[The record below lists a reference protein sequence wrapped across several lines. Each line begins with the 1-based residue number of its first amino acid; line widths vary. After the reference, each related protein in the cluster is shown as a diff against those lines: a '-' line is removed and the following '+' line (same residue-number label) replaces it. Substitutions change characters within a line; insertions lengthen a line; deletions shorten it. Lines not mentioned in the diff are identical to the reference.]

1 MWILWFPFTVSAQ
14 MIQILHHGADCVAV
28 MKPAGVAA
36 IPEKRDDPFCL
47 SALLSVQLGTPVMPV
62 HRLDKEVSGVMLY
75 ALHPEAHRFLNNAFE
90 KREVHKTYQ
99 ALVHGVITEDQGVI
113 TRPIREFGSGRM
125 GVDDLKGK
133 PSETRFS
140 VLKRTD
146 RFTLVELYPQTGRRH
161 QLRVHLYSIGHPI
174 VGDMRYGDKA
184 LQQGLPRLM
193 LTSTGIDLTLPSGK
207 QLLIQNVIPD
217 DFVACLEF

>member
-1 MWILWFPFTVSAQ
+1 
-14 MIQILHHGADCVAV
+14 

-36 IPEKRDDPFCL
+36 IPEKRDDLCCL
-47 SALLSVQLGTPVMPV
+47 SALLSAQLGTPVMPV

-90 KREVHKTYQ
+90 HRDVHKTYQ
-99 ALVHGVITEDQGVI
+99 ALVHGIIAEDQGVI

-133 PSETRFS
+133 PSETRFT
-140 VLKRTD
+140 VIKRAD
-146 RFTLVELYPQTGRRH
+146 RFTLVELSPQTGRRH

-174 VGDMRYGDKA
+174 VGDTRYGDKA
-184 LQQGLPRLM
+184 LQAGFSRLM

-207 QLLIQNVIPD
+207 RLLIENMIPG
-217 DFVACLEF
+217 DFTACL

>member
-1 MWILWFPFTVSAQ
+1 
-14 MIQILHHGADCVAV
+14 MIPILHHDADCVAV

-36 IPEKRDDPFCL
+36 IPEKRDDLSCL
-47 SALLSVQLGTPVMPV
+47 SALLSAQLGTPVMPV

-90 KREVHKTYQ
+90 HRDVHKTYQ
-99 ALVHGVITEDQGVI
+99 ALVHGIIAEDQGVI

-125 GVDDLKGK
+125 GVDDIKGK

-140 VLKRTD
+140 VLKRSD
-146 RFTLVELYPQTGRRH
+146 RFTRVELYPQTGRRH

-174 VGDMRYGDKA
+174 VGDTRYGDKA
-184 LQQGLPRLM
+184 LQAGFSRLM

-207 QLLIQNVIPD
+207 RLLIENMIPG
-217 DFVACLEF
+217 DFTACL

>member
-1 MWILWFPFTVSAQ
+1 MIKILY
-14 MIQILHHGADCVAV
+14 HDADCVAV

-36 IPEKRDDPFCL
+36 IPEKRDDHSCL
-47 SALLSVQLGTPVMPV
+47 SALLSAQLKTSVMPV

-75 ALHPEAHRFLNNAFE
+75 ALHPEAHRFLNTAFE

-99 ALVHGVITEDQGVI
+99 ALVHGVMAEDQGVV

-125 GVDDLKGK
+125 GVDDLTGK
-133 PSETRFS
+133 PSETRYS
-140 VLKRTD
+140 VIKRTD
-146 RFTLVELYPQTGRRH
+146 RFTLVELSPQTGRRH

-174 VGDMRYGDKA
+174 VGDTRYGDKA
-184 LQQGLPRLM
+184 LQQGFPRLM

-207 QLLIQNVIPD
+207 RLTLANIIPD
-217 DFVACLEF
+217 DFIAHHENLSV

>member
-1 MWILWFPFTVSAQ
+1 MWILWFHSSS
-14 MIQILHHGADCVAV
+14 MIKILHHDADCVAV
-28 MKPAGVAA
+28 LKPAGIAA
-36 IPEKRDDPFCL
+36 IPEKRDDPSCL
-47 SALLSVQLGTPVMPV
+47 SALLSAQLGTVVMPV

-90 KREVHKTYQ
+90 HRDVHKTYQ
-99 ALVHGVITEDQGVI
+99 ALVHGVIAEDQGVI

-140 VLKRTD
+140 VMKRTD
-146 RFTLVELYPQTGRRH
+146 RFTLVELSPQTGRRH

-174 VGDMRYGDKA
+174 VGDTRYGDKT
-184 LQQGLPRLM
+184 LQQGFPRLM

-207 QLLIQNVIPD
+207 RLTLANIIPD
-217 DFVACLEF
+217 DFAAMQEKNI

>member
-1 MWILWFPFTVSAQ
+1 MIKILY
-14 MIQILHHGADCVAV
+14 HDADCVAV

-36 IPEKRDDPFCL
+36 IPEKRDDQSCL
-47 SALLSVQLGTPVMPV
+47 SALLSAQLQTSVMPV

-75 ALHPEAHRFLNNAFE
+75 ALHPEAHRFLNTAFE

-99 ALVHGVITEDQGVI
+99 ALVHGVMAEDQGVI

-125 GVDDLKGK
+125 GVDDLTGK

-140 VLKRTD
+140 VLKRSD

-174 VGDMRYGDKA
+174 VGDTRYGDKA
-184 LQQGLPRLM
+184 LQQGFPRLM

-207 QLLIQNVIPD
+207 RLILASIIPD
-217 DFVACLEF
+217 DFAVVLQKMS

>member
-1 MWILWFPFTVSAQ
+1 
-14 MIQILHHGADCVAV
+14 MIQILHHDADCVAV

-36 IPEKRDDPFCL
+36 IPEKRDDPACL
-47 SALLSVQLGTPVMPV
+47 SALLSAQLGTSVMPV
-62 HRLDKEVSGVMLY
+62 HRLDKEVSGVMLF
-75 ALHPEAHRFLNNAFE
+75 ALHSESHRFLNNAFE

-99 ALVHGVITEDQGVI
+99 ALVHGVMAEDQGVI

-133 PSETRFS
+133 PSETRFA
-140 VLKRTD
+140 VLKRSD

-174 VGDMRYGDKA
+174 VGDTRYGDKA
-184 LQQGLPRLM
+184 LQAGFSRLM
-193 LTSTGIDLTLPSGK
+193 LTSIGIDLILPSGK
-207 QLLIQNVIPD
+207 RLLIENVIPS
-217 DFVACLEF
+217 DFATCH

>member
-1 MWILWFPFTVSAQ
+1 
-14 MIQILHHGADCVAV
+14 MIPILHHDADCVAV

-36 IPEKRDDPFCL
+36 IPEKRDDLSCL
-47 SALLSVQLGTPVMPV
+47 SALLSAQLGTPVMPV

-90 KREVHKTYQ
+90 HRDVHKTYQ
-99 ALVHGVITEDQGVI
+99 ALVHGIIAEDQGVI

-133 PSETRFS
+133 PSETRFT
-140 VLKRTD
+140 VIKRAD
-146 RFTLVELYPQTGRRH
+146 RFTLVELSPQTGRRH

-174 VGDMRYGDKA
+174 VGDTRYGDKA
-184 LQQGLPRLM
+184 LQQGFKRLM

-207 QLLIQNVIPD
+207 RLTLANIIPD
-217 DFVACLEF
+217 DFAECIKTLTFPHETH

>member
-1 MWILWFPFTVSAQ
+1 
-14 MIQILHHGADCVAV
+14 MIQVLYSDADCVAV
-28 MKPAGVAA
+28 MKPVGVAA
-36 IPEKRDDPFCL
+36 IPEARDDASCL
-47 SALLSVQLGTPVMPV
+47 SALLSVQLGAPVMPV

-113 TRPIREFGSGRM
+113 TRAIREFGSGRM

-140 VLKRTD
+140 VLKRSD
-146 RFTLVELYPQTGRRH
+146 CFTLVELYPQTGRRH

-174 VGDMRYGDKA
+174 VGDTRYGEKA
-184 LQQGLPRLM
+184 VQQGYPRLM

-207 QLLIQNVIPD
+207 RLLIENVIPD
-217 DFVACLEF
+217 DFSACLLQFL

>member
-1 MWILWFPFTVSAQ
+1 
-14 MIQILHHGADCVAV
+14 MIQILHHDADCVAV

-36 IPEKRDDPFCL
+36 IPEARDDASCL
-47 SALLSVQLGTPVMPV
+47 SALLSVQLGAPVMPV

-75 ALHPEAHRFLNNAFE
+75 ALHPEAHRFLNSAFE
-90 KREVHKTYQ
+90 KREVHKTYL
-99 ALVHGVITEDQGVI
+99 ALVHGIITEDQGEV

-125 GVDDLKGK
+125 GVDDIKGK

-140 VLKRTD
+140 VLKRSD

-174 VGDMRYGDKA
+174 VGDSRYGEKA
-184 LQQGLPRLM
+184 LQQGYQRLM
-193 LTSTGIDLTLPSGK
+193 LTSTGIDLTLLSGK
-207 QLLIQNVIPD
+207 RLTIKNVIPD
-217 DFVACLEF
+217 EYSAVLAQLVYI

>member
-1 MWILWFPFTVSAQ
+1 
-14 MIQILHHGADCVAV
+14 MIPILHHDADCVAV

-36 IPEKRDDPFCL
+36 IPEKRDDLSCL
-47 SALLSVQLGTPVMPV
+47 SALLSAQLGTPVMPV

-90 KREVHKTYQ
+90 HRDVHKTYQ
-99 ALVHGVITEDQGVI
+99 ALVHGIIAEDQGVI

-133 PSETRFS
+133 PSETRFT
-140 VLKRTD
+140 VIKRAD
-146 RFTLVELYPQTGRRH
+146 RFTLVELSPQTGRRH

-174 VGDMRYGDKA
+174 VGDTRYGDKA
-184 LQQGLPRLM
+184 LQAGFSRLM

-207 QLLIQNVIPD
+207 RLLIENMIPG
-217 DFVACLEF
+217 DFTACL

>member
-1 MWILWFPFTVSAQ
+1 
-14 MIQILHHGADCVAV
+14 
-28 MKPAGVAA
+28 
-36 IPEKRDDPFCL
+36 
-47 SALLSVQLGTPVMPV
+47 MPV

-90 KREVHKTYQ
+90 HRDVHKTYQ

-113 TRPIREFGSGRM
+113 TRAIREFGSGRM
-125 GVDDLKGK
+125 GVDDIKGK

-140 VLKRTD
+140 VLKRSD

-174 VGDMRYGDKA
+174 VGDSRYGEKA
-184 LQQGLPRLM
+184 LQQGDPRLM

-207 QLLIQNVIPD
+207 RLLIENVIPD
-217 DFVACLEF
+217 DFSDALADLA

>member
-1 MWILWFPFTVSAQ
+1 
-14 MIQILHHGADCVAV
+14 MIQVLYNDADCVAV

-36 IPEKRDDPFCL
+36 IPEARDDVSCL
-47 SALLSVQLGTPVMPV
+47 SALLSSQLGMPIMPV

-75 ALHPEAHRFLNNAFE
+75 ALHPEAHRFLNHAFE
-90 KREVHKTYQ
+90 QREVHKTYQ
-99 ALVHGVITEDQGVI
+99 ALVHGIITEDQGVV

-125 GVDDLKGK
+125 GVDDIKGK

-140 VLKRTD
+140 VLKRYD

-161 QLRVHLYSIGHPI
+161 QLRVHLYSIVHPI
-174 VGDMRYGDKA
+174 VGDTRYGEKA
-184 LQQGLPRLM
+184 LQQGYPRLM
-193 LTSTGIDLTLPSGK
+193 LTSTGIDLALPSGK
-207 QLLIQNVIPD
+207 RLKIENVIPD

>member
-1 MWILWFPFTVSAQ
+1 
-14 MIQILHHGADCVAV
+14 MIQILHHDADCVAV

-36 IPEKRDDPFCL
+36 IPEARDDASCL
-47 SALLSVQLGTPVMPV
+47 SALLSVQLEMPVMPV

-99 ALVHGVITEDQGVI
+99 ALVHGIITEDQGVI
-113 TRPIREFGSGRM
+113 TRAIREFGSGRM

-140 VLKRTD
+140 VLKRSD

-174 VGDMRYGDKA
+174 VGDTRYGEKA
-184 LQQGLPRLM
+184 LQQGYPRLM
-193 LTSTGIDLTLPSGK
+193 LTSTGIDLALPSGK
-207 QLLIQNVIPD
+207 RLTIENIIPD

>member
-1 MWILWFPFTVSAQ
+1 
-14 MIQILHHGADCVAV
+14 
-28 MKPAGVAA
+28 
-36 IPEKRDDPFCL
+36 
-47 SALLSVQLGTPVMPV
+47 MPV

-99 ALVHGVITEDQGVI
+99 ALVHGGITEDQGVI
-113 TRPIREFGSGRM
+113 TRAIREFGSGRM

-140 VLKRTD
+140 VLKRSD

-174 VGDMRYGDKA
+174 VGDTRYGDKA
-184 LQQGLPRLM
+184 LQQGYPRLM

-207 QLLIQNVIPD
+207 RLLIENVIRSDFSDVLPD
-217 DFVACLEF
+217 LT

>member
-1 MWILWFPFTVSAQ
+1 
-14 MIQILHHGADCVAV
+14 
-28 MKPAGVAA
+28 
-36 IPEKRDDPFCL
+36 
-47 SALLSVQLGTPVMPV
+47 MPV

-99 ALVHGVITEDQGVI
+99 ALVHGVLVEDQGVI
-113 TRPIREFGSGRM
+113 MRPIREFGSGRM

-133 PSETRFS
+133 PSETWFT
-140 VLKRTD
+140 VIKRTD
-146 RFTLVELYPQTGRRH
+146 RFTLVELSPQTGRRH

-174 VGDMRYGDKA
+174 VGDTRYGEKA
-184 LQQGLPRLM
+184 LQQGFPRLM

-207 QLLIQNVIPD
+207 RLLIKNVIPS
-217 DFVACLEF
+217 DFAADL

>member
-1 MWILWFPFTVSAQ
+1 
-14 MIQILHHGADCVAV
+14 MIRILHHDADCVAV

-36 IPEKRDDPFCL
+36 IPEKRDDPYCL
-47 SALLSVQLGTPVMPV
+47 SALLSAQLGTPVMPV

-99 ALVHGVITEDQGVI
+99 ALVHGVITEDRGVI

-125 GVDDLKGK
+125 GVDDINGK

-140 VLKRTD
+140 VLKRSD
-146 RFTLVELYPQTGRRH
+146 CFTLVELYPQTGRRH

-174 VGDMRYGDKA
+174 VGDSRYGDKA
-184 LQQGLPRLM
+184 LQQGFPRLM

-207 QLLIQNVIPD
+207 RLTIESVIPD
-217 DFVACLEF
+217 DFAVMLEKII

>member
-1 MWILWFPFTVSAQ
+1 
-14 MIQILHHGADCVAV
+14 MIQILHHDADCVAV

-36 IPEKRDDPFCL
+36 IPEARDDASCL
-47 SALLSVQLGTPVMPV
+47 SALLSAQLGTLVMPV

-90 KREVHKTYQ
+90 HREVHKTYQ
-99 ALVHGVITEDQGVI
+99 AFVHGIITEDQGVI
-113 TRPIREFGSGRM
+113 TRAIREFGSGRM
-125 GVDDLKGK
+125 GVDDIKGK

-140 VLKRTD
+140 VLKRSD
-146 RFTLVELYPQTGRRH
+146 RFTLVELFPQTGRRH

-174 VGDMRYGDKA
+174 VGDTRYGDKA
-184 LQQGLPRLM
+184 LQQGFPRLM

-207 QLLIQNVIPD
+207 RLAIENVVPD
-217 DFVACLEF
+217 AYSDVLSNLV

>member
-1 MWILWFPFTVSAQ
+1 
-14 MIQILHHGADCVAV
+14 MIPILHHDADCVAV

-36 IPEKRDDPFCL
+36 IPEARDDASCL
-47 SALLSVQLGTPVMPV
+47 SAILSVQLGTPVMPV

-99 ALVHGVITEDQGVI
+99 ALVHGVISEDHGVI

-125 GVDDLKGK
+125 GVDDINGK

-146 RFTLVELYPQTGRRH
+146 CFTLVELHPQTGRRH

-174 VGDMRYGDKA
+174 VGDTRYGDKA
-184 LQQGLPRLM
+184 LQQGFPRLM
-193 LTSTGIDLTLPSGK
+193 LTSTGIDLALPSGK
-207 QLLIQNVIPD
+207 RLLIENVIPD
-217 DFVACLEF
+217 DFAACLLQFL

>member
-1 MWILWFPFTVSAQ
+1 MWILWFHSSS
-14 MIQILHHGADCVAV
+14 MIKILHHDADCVAV
-28 MKPAGVAA
+28 LKPAGIAA
-36 IPEKRDDPFCL
+36 IPEKRDDPSCL
-47 SALLSVQLGTPVMPV
+47 SALLSAQLGTVVMPV

-90 KREVHKTYQ
+90 HRDVHKTYQ
-99 ALVHGVITEDQGVI
+99 ALVHGGIAEDQGVI

-140 VLKRTD
+140 VMKRTD
-146 RFTLVELYPQTGRRH
+146 RFTLVELSPQTGRRH

-174 VGDMRYGDKA
+174 VGDTRYGDKT
-184 LQQGLPRLM
+184 LQQGFPRLM

-207 QLLIQNVIPD
+207 RLTLANIIPD
-217 DFVACLEF
+217 DFAAMQEKNI

>member
-1 MWILWFPFTVSAQ
+1 MWVLWFQLVASDQ
-14 MIQILHHGADCVAV
+14 MIQILHHDADCVAV

-36 IPEKRDDPFCL
+36 IPEKRDDLSCL
-47 SALLSVQLGTPVMPV
+47 SALLSAQLGTPVMPV

-75 ALHPEAHRFLNNAFE
+75 ALHPEAHRFLNTAFE
-90 KREVHKTYQ
+90 QRHVHKTYQ
-99 ALVHGVITEDQGVI
+99 ALVHGVIAEDQGVI

-140 VLKRTD
+140 VLKRSD
-146 RFTLVELYPQTGRRH
+146 RFTLTELYPQTGRRH

-174 VGDMRYGDKA
+174 VGDTRYGDKA
-184 LQQGLPRLM
+184 LQGGFSRLM

-207 QLLIQNVIPD
+207 RLLIENMIPE
-217 DFVACLEF
+217 DFAACL

>member
-1 MWILWFPFTVSAQ
+1 
-14 MIQILHHGADCVAV
+14 MIQILHHDADCVAV
-28 MKPAGVAA
+28 MKPAGIAA
-36 IPEKRDDPFCL
+36 IPEARDDVSCL
-47 SALLSVQLGTPVMPV
+47 SAILSAQLGTPVMPV

-75 ALHPEAHRFLNNAFE
+75 ALHPEAHRFLNHAFE
-90 KREVHKTYQ
+90 HRDVHKTYQ
-99 ALVHGVITEDQGVI
+99 ALVHGVITEDQGLV

-140 VLKRTD
+140 VLKRSD

-174 VGDMRYGDKA
+174 VGDTRYGDKA
-184 LQQGLPRLM
+184 LQQGYPRLM

-207 QLLIQNVIPD
+207 RLLIENVIPSD
-217 DFVACLEF
+217 YSDVLADLA

>member
-1 MWILWFPFTVSAQ
+1 
-14 MIQILHHGADCVAV
+14 MIQILHHDADCVAV

-36 IPEKRDDPFCL
+36 IPEKRDDPVCL
-47 SALLSVQLGTPVMPV
+47 VALLAAQLGVRVMPV

-99 ALVHGVITEDQGVI
+99 ALVHGVMSEDQGVI

-125 GVDDLKGK
+125 GVDDIKGK
-133 PSETRFS
+133 PSETKYF
-140 VLKRTD
+140 VLKRSD
-146 RFTLVELYPQTGRRH
+146 RFTLVELSPQTGRRH

-174 VGDMRYGDKA
+174 VGDTRYGDKA
-184 LQQGLPRLM
+184 LQAGFPRLM
-193 LTSTGIDLTLPSGK
+193 LTSTGIDLTLPSEK
-207 QLLIQNVIPD
+207 RLTLANIIPS
-217 DFVACLEF
+217 DFAAMLEKII

>member
-1 MWILWFPFTVSAQ
+1 
-14 MIQILHHGADCVAV
+14 MIQILHHDADCVAV

-36 IPEKRDDPFCL
+36 IPEKRDDAFCL
-47 SALLSVQLGTPVMPV
+47 SALLAAQLATPVMPV

-90 KREVHKTYQ
+90 HRDVHKTYQ
-99 ALVHGVITEDQGVI
+99 ALVHGVIPEDQGVV

-125 GVDDLKGK
+125 GVDDIKGK

-140 VLKRTD
+140 VLKRSD

-174 VGDMRYGDKA
+174 VGDTRYGEKA
-184 LQQGLPRLM
+184 LQQGYPRLM
-193 LTSTGIDLTLPSGK
+193 LTSIGLDLTLPSGK
-207 QLLIQNVIPD
+207 RLLIENVIPD
-217 DFVACLEF
+217 EYSAVLAQLVYI

>member
-1 MWILWFPFTVSAQ
+1 
-14 MIQILHHGADCVAV
+14 MIRILHHDADCVAV
-28 MKPAGVAA
+28 MKPTGIAA
-36 IPEKRDDPFCL
+36 IPEKRDDASCL
-47 SALLSVQLGTPVMPV
+47 SALLFAQLGAPIMPV

-90 KREVHKTYQ
+90 KRGVHKTYQ
-99 ALVHGVITEDQGVI
+99 ALVHGSITEDQGVI
-113 TRPIREFGSGRM
+113 TRAIREFGSGRM
-125 GVDDLKGK
+125 GVDDIKGK

-140 VLKRTD
+140 VFKRSD

-174 VGDMRYGDKA
+174 VGDTRYGDKA
-184 LQQGLPRLM
+184 LQQGYQRLM

-207 QLLIQNVIPD
+207 RLLIENVIPD
-217 DFVACLEF
+217 EFAAVLGKTI

>member
-1 MWILWFPFTVSAQ
+1 
-14 MIQILHHGADCVAV
+14 MIQILHHDADCVAV

-36 IPEKRDDPFCL
+36 IPEKRDDQSCL
-47 SALLSVQLGTPVMPV
+47 SALLSAQLGTSVMPV

-75 ALHPEAHRFLNNAFE
+75 ALHPEAHRFLNTAFE
-90 KREVHKTYQ
+90 KRQVHKTYQ
-99 ALVHGVITEDQGVI
+99 ALVHGVMVEDQGVI
-113 TRPIREFGSGRM
+113 ARPIREFGSGRM
-125 GVDDLKGK
+125 GVDDLTGK

-140 VLKRTD
+140 VLKRSA

-184 LQQGLPRLM
+184 LQQGFSRLM
-193 LTSTGIDLTLPSGK
+193 LTSTGIDLILPSGK
-207 QLLIQNVIPD
+207 RLLIENMIPE
-217 DFVACLEF
+217 DFAACL